1 MAPLIV
7 TAARINPDKGLD
19 VLLEALKLAKLRHP
33 DLLAVVY
40 GETQRGYEEHLD
52 ELLARRAELGLEH
65 SIRFAGF
72 VAQPQKEWASARCYV
87 QPARDRT
94 EIMPLAVLE
103 AMAMG
108 LPVVATR
115 VGGLP
120 ELVEDGVTG
129 LLVEPERPEAL
140 AEALV
145 RVLGDRALADRLGQ
159 AGRRL
164 VLEDY
169 TVDRFTD
176 QVAPLY
182 PATTRS
188 RRATTR

>member
-1 MAPLIV
+1 
-7 TAARINPDKGLD
+7 
-19 VLLEALKLAKLRHP
+19 
-33 DLLAVVY
+33 
-40 GETQRGYEEHLD
+40 
-52 ELLARRAELGLEH
+52 
-65 SIRFAGF
+65 
-72 VAQPQKEWASARCYV
+72 
-87 QPARDRT
+87 
-94 EIMPLAVLE
+94 MPLAVLE

-176 QVAPLY
+176 QVVPLY